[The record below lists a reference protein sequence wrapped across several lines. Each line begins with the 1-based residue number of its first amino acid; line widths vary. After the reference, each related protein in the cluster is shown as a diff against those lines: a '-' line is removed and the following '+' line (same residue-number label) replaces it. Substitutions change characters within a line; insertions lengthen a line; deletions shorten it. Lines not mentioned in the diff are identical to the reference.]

1 MRSTAARI
9 VVFTL
14 GLGVA
19 AGCGQYSISNIRAL
33 KAFKDANQAYGKNDY
48 PTAIELYQKAF
59 EHNPDF
65 PAITYFFLANSYEN
79 LYKPTHKGEPEND
92 NYIKKAIENY
102 KLAIQKIKDTDQ
114 DGPLIR
120 KRSYEYLI
128 AAYNDKLK
136 NFEEAEPIAKQLIQ
150 MEPNEPTNYQV
161 LGKLY
166 EDAARFQDAEAS
178 FMKATEIR
186 PSDPQ
191 VWSALGG
198 YYNRQGEFDK
208 TMAALGKR
216 AEAEPN
222 NPEAWHTIGTYY
234 EDKIYGMGK
243 AKQIKPAEQKAW
255 ALKGIEA
262 EDKALQ
268 INPEFPEALIFKNIL
283 LRFQANV
290 ETDQTKIKAL
300 IAQADELQKKGIEL
314 QKKQGTATGDKKG
327 KD

>member
-1 MRSTAARI
+1 
-9 VVFTL
+9 
-14 GLGVA
+14 
-19 AGCGQYSISNIRAL
+19 
-33 KAFKDANQAYGKNDY
+33 
-48 PTAIELYQKAF
+48 
-59 EHNPDF
+59 
-65 PAITYFFLANSYEN
+65 N

-136 NFEEAEPIAKQLIQ
+136 DFEEAEPIAKQLIQ

-186 PSDPQ
+186 PNDPQ

-198 YYNRQGEFDK
+198 YYNRQGDFDK
-208 TMAALGKR
+208 TMAALNKR
-216 AEAEPN
+216 AETEPN
-222 NPEAWHTIGTYY
+222 NPEAWHTIG
-234 EDKIYGMGK
+234 
-243 AKQIKPAEQKAW
+243 
-255 ALKGIEA
+255 
-262 EDKALQ
+262 
-268 INPEFPEALIFKNIL
+268 
-283 LRFQANV
+283 
-290 ETDQTKIKAL
+290 
-300 IAQADELQKKGIEL
+300 
-314 QKKQGTATGDKKG
+314 
-327 KD
+327 